1 MKIIATAG
9 AAALFIT
16 VWPLAQP
23 VALAG
28 GDSGS
33 YAGGSRYGPEAGEV
47 FGHRHRGA
55 RARAHAGGGA
65 TARAQA
71 GGGAAAKT
79 SLQDYNGAPNGGFF
93 VNGTFYPATT
103 NQDIWRK

>member
-9 AAALFIT
+9 VAALFIT

-33 YAGGSRYGPEAGEV
+33 YAGGSRYGPESGEV

-55 RARAHAGGGA
+55 RAGA
-65 TARAQA
+65 TTARAQA

-93 VNGTFYPATT
+93 VSGTFYPRTT
-103 NQDIWRK
+103 PEDIWRKR

>member
-1 MKIIATAG
+1 MKIISTAG
-9 AAALFIT
+9 VAALFIT

-33 YAGGSRYGPEAGEV
+33 YAGGSRYGPESGEV

-55 RARAHAGGGA
+55 RAGA
-65 TARAQA
+65 TTARAQA

-93 VNGTFYPATT
+93 VNRTFYPATT

>member
-1 MKIIATAG
+1 MRIMASG
-9 AAALFIT
+9 FAALFIT

-33 YAGGSRYGPEAGEV
+33 YAGGSRYGPEAGQV

-55 RARAHAGGGA
+55 RGGA
-65 TARAQA
+65 SARAQA
-71 GGGAAAKT
+71 GGGAHAT
-79 SLQDYNGAPNGGFF
+79 SLQDSNGAPNGGFF
-93 VNGTFYPATT
+93 VNGTFYPRTT
-103 NQDIWRK
+103 AEDIWRK